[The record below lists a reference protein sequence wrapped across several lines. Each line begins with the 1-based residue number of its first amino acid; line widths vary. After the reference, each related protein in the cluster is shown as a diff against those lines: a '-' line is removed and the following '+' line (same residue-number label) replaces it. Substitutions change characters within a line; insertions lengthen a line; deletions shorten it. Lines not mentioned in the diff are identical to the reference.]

1 MAADKQRIAF
11 ISYSRRNKEFAA
23 KFAKELRS
31 AGYPIWFDLFDILTG
46 VRWDDEVEK
55 ALRESSIFV
64 IVLTPASIASENV
77 KDEIGYAIDN
87 GKRILP
93 ILLEQCEVPFRLR
106 RFQYVDFTTKSFEE
120 GFESAKELLSGLINE
135 ESTPIPAKN
144 STVENQTTHK
154 AKYVGY
160 AQVKP
165 ASSRKL
171 IVSIVGAA
179 LVFVLCAVGGGIGF
193 SLISNLGTP
202 TNVAPS
208 ATNPATEAPVREPI
222 VVFDTLTSTSTSI
235 PETPTPDSKPFYI
248 EEFNDDLVNWFSLI
262 SGVKSDLIPY
272 VENGKA
278 IFEINTKN
286 TSVYLINQSFDY
298 TDVEVDAVVL
308 NRGVNDILVSLI
320 CRYSEIGWYEV
331 RIANTGLFEIYA
343 VDKIGAVHKGSNRIY
358 NGGSQ
363 QVKPGV
369 DTNVY
374 KLVCQSPIEPNT
386 GPVITFYVNG
396 RKTQSFTD
404 NEFKLLEGKIG
415 VAVSSLK
422 SPVNVQ
428 FESVEISKP

>member
-23 KFAKELRS
+23 KLAKELRS

-135 ESTPIPAKN
+135 ESTPIPAQN
-144 STVENQTTHK
+144 PTVENQTTHK

-160 AQVKP
+160 AQAKP

-171 IVSIVGAA
+171 VVSIVGAA
-179 LVFVLCAVGGGIGF
+179 LVFVLCVVGGGIGF
-193 SLISNLGTP
+193 SIISNLGTP
-202 TNVAPS
+202 TPVVPS
-208 ATNPATEAPVREPI
+208 ATNPATETPVHDSV